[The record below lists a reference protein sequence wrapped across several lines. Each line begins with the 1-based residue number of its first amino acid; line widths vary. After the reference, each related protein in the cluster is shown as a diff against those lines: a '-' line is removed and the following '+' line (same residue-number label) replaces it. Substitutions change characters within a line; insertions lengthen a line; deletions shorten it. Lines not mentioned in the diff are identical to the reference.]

1 MTMHE
6 LVTAVQQ
13 ETGFP
18 RHVILSRA
26 REAWPQT
33 IDFKDVQVRLLA
45 GHLKRE
51 ENPGKSIRVLLAA
64 R

>member
-13 ETGFP
+13 DTGQP
-18 RHVILSRA
+18 REMILRRA
-26 REAWPQT
+26 REAWPAT

-45 GHLKRE
+45 EQLRRS
-51 ENPGKSIRVLLAA
+51 ENPRNPTRVLSIA